1 MNEELYLIIKA
12 FYSIGV
18 DLGESKGAIS
28 KKGNKLINDYKQIHF
43 HEAKYIYDE
52 DNDYAE
58 DEQNQRSFEQLDYP
72 HEESCYLD
80 MGIEDDLEEIYN
92 IAQSNAKMMKK
103 DMRDKRSREII
114 MKHLHQIA
122 VDAADELNTNL
133 IDSTFDLNEENIL
146 KAIEGK
152 VSITEIRGIIE
163 AIYTEHTIIQA
174 TRYID
179 EKLDFVAELK
189 DNNYTKS
196 MIKLLKKEAKA
207 IEKAKTLLSLVSI
220 RQGFELDIIKLYACY
235 NVDAIIDQQRQTLTR
250 SQVRKLANF
259 AKTVKK
265 DINNKK
271 TDTRK
276 AITKIHNSM
285 VRKNYS

>member
-28 KKGNKLINDYKQIHF
+28 KKGSKLINDYKQIHF
-43 HEAKYIYDE
+43 HEAKYIYTDTDE
-52 DNDYAE
+52 SLE

-72 HEESCYLD
+72 NEESCYLD
-80 MGIEDDLEEIYN
+80 LGIEEDLEEIYN
-92 IAQSNAKMMKK
+92 IAQSNAKTMKK
-103 DMRDKRSREII
+103 DMRDKRSKEII

-133 IDSTFDLNEENIL
+133 LDSTFDLNEENIL

-152 VSITEIRGIIE
+152 TSITEIRGIIE
-163 AIYTEHTIIQA
+163 AIYTEHIIIQA
-174 TRYID
+174 TKYID
-179 EKLDFVAELK
+179 DKLDFVSELK

-220 RQGFELDIIKLYACY
+220 RETYELAVIKLYACY
-235 NVDAIIDQQRQTLTR
+235 NVDAIIDHQRQTLTR

-259 AKTVKK
+259 ANTVKK

-271 TDTRK
+271 TDTRQ
-276 AITKIHNSM
+276 AVTKIHNSM
-285 VRKNYS
+285 IRRNYS